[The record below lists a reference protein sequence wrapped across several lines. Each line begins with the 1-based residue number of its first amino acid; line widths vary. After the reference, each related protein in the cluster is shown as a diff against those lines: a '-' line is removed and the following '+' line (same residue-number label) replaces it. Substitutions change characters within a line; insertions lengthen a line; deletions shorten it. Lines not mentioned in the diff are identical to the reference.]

1 MKDKKYYIQY
11 TNKFKKQY
19 KRMLKNYNF
28 KKEELEKVFEYLI
41 NNEKMPEKYRNQLL
55 TPKSERD
62 MGMPYSTRCITRI
75 SKIKK

>member
-19 KRMLKNYNF
+19 KRMLKNHNF
-28 KKEELEKVFEYLI
+28 KKEEFEKVFEYLI
-41 NNEKMPEKYRNQLL
+41 NNEKMPEKYRNHLL

-62 MGMPYSTRCITRI
+62 MGMSYSTRCITRI